1 MGTVFPV
8 PERIPAEELPASI
21 AWVADELQLL
31 DNAGTLARDDMRIL
45 SEFLLR
51 YGTPAPEAAP
61 ASRAITRTRTKPTK
75 AEVRSALTTRILD
88 YLLVHPGATL
98 GEVTDALQMP
108 LADITTA
115 ARPVEWLLLTDD
127 ELTAPTQRVESDA
140 IAATRERAR
149 GALQAANLMASP
161 LTHTSYTNL
170 LRSGRVQGPS
180 VARIVQLFGSWT
192 AACADVG
199 VSSGEALRSNYERTW
214 NEEQLFAFVERF
226 LLVPVHRGASHQF
239 DIWRAATM
247 TGTSKVPSL
256 GTVRNIVG
264 GTWNDIRTA
273 ALRRM
278 RARWVNEQRDTAL

>member
-8 PERIPAEELPASI
+8 PDRIPAEELPASI

-31 DNAGTLARDDMRIL
+31 DNAGTLASDDMRIL
-45 SEFLLR
+45 SEFLVR

-278 RARWVNEQRDTAL
+278 RARWANEQRKTAL

>member
-8 PERIPAEELPASI
+8 LDRIPAEDLPDSI

-31 DNAGTLARDDMRIL
+31 DDDGTLAHDDMRIL
-45 SEFLLR
+45 SEFLVR
-51 YGTPAPEAAP
+51 YGTLAPAAP
-61 ASRAITRTRTKPTK
+61 VSRAITRTRTKPTK

-108 LADITTA
+108 LTDITTA

-214 NEEQLFAFVERF
+214 NEEQLFAFVEKF
-226 LLVPVHRGASHQF
+226 LLVPIHRGASHQF

-247 TGTSKVPSL
+247 TGSSKVPSL

-278 RARWVNEQRDTAL
+278 RAQWANAQLPTAL

>member
-1 MGTVFPV
+1 
-8 PERIPAEELPASI
+8 
-21 AWVADELQLL
+21 
-31 DNAGTLARDDMRIL
+31 
-45 SEFLLR
+45 
-51 YGTPAPEAAP
+51 
-61 ASRAITRTRTKPTK
+61 
-75 AEVRSALTTRILD
+75 
-88 YLLVHPGATL
+88 
-98 GEVTDALQMP
+98 
-108 LADITTA
+108 
-115 ARPVEWLLLTDD
+115 
-127 ELTAPTQRVESDA
+127 VESEA

-214 NEEQLFAFVERF
+214 NEEQLFVFVERF
-226 LLVPVHRGASHQF
+226 LLIPVHRGASHQF
-239 DIWRAATM
+239 DIWRATVN
-247 TGTSKVPSL
+247 GTTKVPSL

-278 RARWVNEQRDTAL
+278 RVRWAN

>member
-1 MGTVFPV
+1 MRSLHPV
-8 PERIPAEELPASI
+8 PDRIPAEDLPASI

-31 DNAGTLARDDMRIL
+31 DDAGTLARDDMRIL
-45 SEFLLR
+45 SEFLVR
-51 YGTPAPEAAP
+51 YGTPAPP

-108 LADITTA
+108 LTDITTA

-127 ELTAPTQRVESDA
+127 ELTAPTQRAESDA

-214 NEEQLFAFVERF
+214 NEEQLFTFVERF

-247 TGTSKVPSL
+247 TGSSKVPSL

-278 RARWVNEQRDTAL
+278 RARWANANSVTTD